1 MNAGSTQNATL
12 LDSLIRPLNAVNS
25 GAVNA
30 LNAANAV
37 VTNTGRNFKSW
48 MPSGSFFGI
57 VIFLVLVATFIGLM
71 VYFKDAINESWKKTQ
86 EVLSNAFKGKA
97 AEPAPAAASTPG
109 QPLPDGSTV
118 SEDANKIVE
127 KVLPSGGNEVF
138 NVSSNKYTYYDA
150 QPLCKALG
158 AELATY
164 DQVKEA
170 WDRGADWCNYGW
182 VKGQMA
188 VFPTSDETYSKLQL
202 GPEEQRMACGNP
214 GVNGGYFDNPEM
226 RFGVNC
232 YGKKPQQSQ
241 HDQRELGKNAPL
253 SPDALAFDKKVNQ
266 YKSEA
271 DAIGINPF
279 NTGKWSS

>member
-1 MNAGSTQNATL
+1 MNGSINAPKNATL
-12 LDSLIRPLNAVNS
+12 LNSLIRPLNAMNTNATQAINAALGNS
-25 GAVNA
+25 GA
-30 LNAANAV
+30 
-37 VTNTGRNFKSW
+37 KSW
-48 MPSGSFFGI
+48 MPNGSMVGI
-57 VIFLVLVATFIGLM
+57 VVFLVLVATFIGLM

-97 AEPAPAAASTPG
+97 PEPTPSVPTTPSDTDP
-109 QPLPDGSTV
+109 QADGTAR
-118 SEDANKIVE
+118 EIVE

-138 NVSSNKYTYYDA
+138 NVSSNKFTYYDA

-164 DQVKEA
+164 EQVKEA
-170 WDRGADWCNYGW
+170 WDKGADWCNYGW

-188 VFPTSDETYSKLQL
+188 VYPTSDETYTKLQA

-214 GVNGGYFDNPEM
+214 GVNGGFFDNPEM

-232 YGKKPQQSQ
+232 YGKKPVQSQ
-241 HDQRELGKNAPL
+241 HDQRELSKNAPL

-266 YKSEA
+266 YKSES
-271 DAIGINPF
+271 DSIGINPF
-279 NTGKWSS
+279 NTGHWAA